1 MTTDW
6 KAKEAVSYLTAQP
19 MREITTRT
27 QQLDFPSSSRL
38 RGSCRLFLEANTAT
52 RRPEK
57 STAERSRTKKINLEL
72 QLASKK
78 PAVLQKSRKV
88 RNGRT
93 GRFEGFKVQLASP
106 NSTQQLGKRAQSA
119 ASVLKVA
126 SWSLEGLYPH
136 SGKQLN
142 GVEWRQTEKCQNLF
156 RQMKT
161 EITGCNTGWQDAAYT
176 FIYTLFINIYTPFW
190 GKESPAQHKA
200 SPLFGSLFRAL
211 RICLWFE
218 RLSKF
223 LQNLSIQAVAF
234 IRSSSAGVLAKCQH
248 SVMSWTQ
255 LEGVLISNSLYCK
268 LAREMDREHTNEKHP

>member
-93 GRFEGFKVQLASP
+93 GRLEGFNGTAGQSQ
-106 NSTQQLGKRAQSA
+106 QQLGKRAQSA
-119 ASVLKVA
+119 ASVPKVA

-136 SGKQLN
+136 SGKQLL

-161 EITGCNTGWQDAAYT
+161 EILAVIQVGRMQP
-176 FIYTLFINIYTPFW
+176 I
-190 GKESPAQHKA
+190 H
-200 SPLFGSLFRAL
+200 
-211 RICLWFE
+211 
-218 RLSKF
+218 
-223 LQNLSIQAVAF
+223 LSIHY
-234 IRSSSAGVLAKCQH
+234 L
-248 SVMSWTQ
+248 
-255 LEGVLISNSLYCK
+255 
-268 LAREMDREHTNEKHP
+268 

>member
-27 QQLDFPSSSRL
+27 QQLDIPSSSRL

-57 STAERSRTKKINLEL
+57 STAERSRTKKKKINLEL

-78 PAVLQKSRKV
+78 PAVLQKSRKG

-93 GRFEGFKVQLASP
+93 GRLEGFKVQLASP
-106 NSTQQLGKRAQSA
+106 NSTQQLGKRTQSA
-119 ASVLKVA
+119 ASVPKVA

-136 SGKQLN
+136 SGKQLI
-142 GVEWRQTEKCQNLF
+142 GVEWRQTEKCQSLF

-161 EITGCNTGWQDAAYT
+161 EILAVIQVGRMQP
-176 FIYTLFINIYTPFW
+176 I
-190 GKESPAQHKA
+190 H
-200 SPLFGSLFRAL
+200 
-211 RICLWFE
+211 
-218 RLSKF
+218 
-223 LQNLSIQAVAF
+223 LSIHY
-234 IRSSSAGVLAKCQH
+234 L
-248 SVMSWTQ
+248 
-255 LEGVLISNSLYCK
+255 
-268 LAREMDREHTNEKHP
+268 

>member
-57 STAERSRTKKINLEL
+57 STAERSRTKKKKINLEL

-93 GRFEGFKVQLASP
+93 GRLEGFKVQLASP
-106 NSTQQLGKRAQSA
+106 NSTQQLGKRTQSA
-119 ASVLKVA
+119 ASVPKVA

-136 SGKQLN
+136 SGKQLL

-161 EITGCNTGWQDAAYT
+161 EILAVIQVGRMQP
-176 FIYTLFINIYTPFW
+176 I
-190 GKESPAQHKA
+190 H
-200 SPLFGSLFRAL
+200 
-211 RICLWFE
+211 
-218 RLSKF
+218 
-223 LQNLSIQAVAF
+223 LSIHYLYIFIHHFEEKNLQHNIKLPHCLAACFEPWEFAF
-234 IRSSSAGVLAKCQH
+234 GLKGSANFYK
-248 SVMSWTQ
+248 
-255 LEGVLISNSLYCK
+255 I
-268 LAREMDREHTNEKHP
+268 

>member
-93 GRFEGFKVQLASP
+93 GRLEGFNGTAGQS
-106 NSTQQLGKRAQSA
+106 QQHSA
-119 ASVLKVA
+119 AGQESSECCICSESGFLKLGR
-126 SWSLEGLYPH
+126 SL
-136 SGKQLN
+136 
-142 GVEWRQTEKCQNLF
+142 
-156 RQMKT
+156 
-161 EITGCNTGWQDAAYT
+161 
-176 FIYTLFINIYTPFW
+176 
-190 GKESPAQHKA
+190 
-200 SPLFGSLFRAL
+200 SPLR
-211 RICLWFE
+211 
-218 RLSKF
+218 K
-223 LQNLSIQAVAF
+223 AVTWCW
-234 IRSSSAGVLAKCQH
+234 VE
-248 SVMSWTQ
+248 T
-255 LEGVLISNSLYCK
+255 
-268 LAREMDREHTNEKHP
+268 DREVPKPL

>member
-78 PAVLQKSRKV
+78 PAVLQKSRKG

-93 GRFEGFKVQLASP
+93 GRLEGFNGTAGQS
-106 NSTQQLGKRAQSA
+106 QQHSA
-119 ASVLKVA
+119 AGQESSECCICSESGFLKLGR
-126 SWSLEGLYPH
+126 SL
-136 SGKQLN
+136 
-142 GVEWRQTEKCQNLF
+142 
-156 RQMKT
+156 
-161 EITGCNTGWQDAAYT
+161 
-176 FIYTLFINIYTPFW
+176 
-190 GKESPAQHKA
+190 
-200 SPLFGSLFRAL
+200 SPLR
-211 RICLWFE
+211 
-218 RLSKF
+218 K
-223 LQNLSIQAVAF
+223 AVTWCW
-234 IRSSSAGVLAKCQH
+234 VETDWQVPK
-248 SVMSWTQ
+248 
-255 LEGVLISNSLYCK
+255 
-268 LAREMDREHTNEKHP
+268 PP

>member
-1 MTTDW
+1 
-6 KAKEAVSYLTAQP
+6 

-38 RGSCRLFLEANTAT
+38 RGSCRSFLEANTAT

-78 PAVLQKSRKV
+78 PAVLQKRRKG

-93 GRFEGFKVQLASP
+93 GRLEGFKVQLASP

-119 ASVLKVA
+119 ASVPKVA

-136 SGKQLN
+136 SGKQLI
-142 GVEWRQTEKCQNLF
+142 GVEWRQTEKCQSLF

-161 EITGCNTGWQDAAYT
+161 EILAVIQVGRMQP
-176 FIYTLFINIYTPFW
+176 I
-190 GKESPAQHKA
+190 H
-200 SPLFGSLFRAL
+200 
-211 RICLWFE
+211 
-218 RLSKF
+218 
-223 LQNLSIQAVAF
+223 LSIHYLYIFIHHFEEKNLQHNIKLPHCLAACFEPWEFAF
-234 IRSSSAGVLAKCQH
+234 GLKGSANFYK
-248 SVMSWTQ
+248 
-255 LEGVLISNSLYCK
+255 I
-268 LAREMDREHTNEKHP
+268 